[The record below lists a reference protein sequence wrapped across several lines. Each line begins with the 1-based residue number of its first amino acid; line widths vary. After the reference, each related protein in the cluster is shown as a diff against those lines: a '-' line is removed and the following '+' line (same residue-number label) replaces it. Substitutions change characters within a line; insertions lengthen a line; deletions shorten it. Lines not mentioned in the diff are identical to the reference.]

1 MVAVRLWGI
10 SARGR
15 EGWVRAALPGQRRVK
30 SKAEP
35 KQRTLLEIEPWL
47 ALSQQLFAHRG
58 LQALLQ
64 VRYQLFVRRVDFSVR
79 ERPLPVSVREGIGHT
94 LLP

>member
-1 MVAVRLWGI
+1 MSRSTSYRRLEVLRCGYGVVTVRLWGI

-58 LQALLQ
+58 L
-64 VRYQLFVRRVDFSVR
+64 
-79 ERPLPVSVREGIGHT
+79 
-94 LLP
+94 